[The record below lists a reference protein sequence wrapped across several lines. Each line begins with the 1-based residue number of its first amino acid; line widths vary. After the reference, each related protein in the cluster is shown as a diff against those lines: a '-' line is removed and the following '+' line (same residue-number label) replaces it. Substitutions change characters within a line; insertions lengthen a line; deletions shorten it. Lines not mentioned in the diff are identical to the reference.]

1 MLSDNVSSTKK
12 EAGESYQSYQTSQK
26 TYGGELTLDNT
37 RRHQD
42 GSTIAI
48 TDDAA
53 VSKNPSALHSNM
65 TGKLTLKDNNY

>member
-1 MLSDNVSSTKK
+1 
-12 EAGESYQSYQTSQK
+12 
-26 TYGGELTLDNT
+26 LDNT

-53 VSKNPSALHSNM
+53 VSKNPSASYSNI
-65 TGKLTLKDNNY
+65 TGKLTLKDNQY